1 MANPNTY
8 DPTQKPSLHNDI
20 GTFDDPIRKV
30 GHDVT
35 ANFDNSDSDPT
46 EWAGSE
52 ALETATDPG
61 KKASAHMPKVR
72 VRADAPDTGIDDAD
86 LTDIQVYLEDDEDEA
101 DEEDLDVDDEDED
114 EEVEDEDDHLIHVNG
129 TRTKH

>member
-8 DPTQKPSLHNDI
+8 DPTQKPSLHNNI

-30 GHDVT
+30 GSAAT
-35 ANFDNSDSDPT
+35 ASFDNSKSDPT
-46 EWAGSE
+46 EWAGRE
-52 ALETATDPG
+52 AL
-61 KKASAHMPKVR
+61 
-72 VRADAPDTGIDDAD
+72 GIDDAD
-86 LTDIQVYLEDDEDEA
+86 LADIQVDLEDEEDEA
-101 DEEDLDVDDEDED
+101 DEEDLDVDDED